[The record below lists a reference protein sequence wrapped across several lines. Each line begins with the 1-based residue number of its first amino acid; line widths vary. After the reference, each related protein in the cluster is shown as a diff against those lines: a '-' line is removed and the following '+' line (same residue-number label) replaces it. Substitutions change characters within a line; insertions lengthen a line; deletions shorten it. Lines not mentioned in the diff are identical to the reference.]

1 MIQSY
6 NVDIAAKYG
15 ITEAVLIQTFASLLI
30 EDKDNTEIHNGLHYR
45 PIAAKT
51 LLKLHPEF
59 GNTKRILSTI
69 GKLVSSDII
78 SRGNFSTSL
87 SNTYWYA
94 FTDNG
99 LSVVSDFL
107 DIHADYEIN

>member
-6 NVDIAAKYG
+6 NVDIASKYG
-15 ITEAVLIQTFASLLI
+15 IAEAVLIQTLASLLI
-30 EDKDNTEIHNGLHYR
+30 EDKKHYR

-59 GNTKRILSTI
+59 GNTKRILSAI
-69 GKLVSSDII
+69 SKLVSADII
-78 SRGNFSTSL
+78 ARGNFSTSL

-99 LSVVSDFL
+99 FSVVSNFL
-107 DIHADYEIN
+107 DIHADYENN